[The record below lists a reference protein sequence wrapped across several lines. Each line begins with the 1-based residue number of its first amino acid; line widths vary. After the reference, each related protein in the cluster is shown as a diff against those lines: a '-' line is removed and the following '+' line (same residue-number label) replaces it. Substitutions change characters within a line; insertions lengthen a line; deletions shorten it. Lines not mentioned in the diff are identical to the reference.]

1 MIAVLVLALATQTN
15 VVDDGD
21 ARDTLLIMNPVVAT
35 ADASLRNKLSS
46 ALAREAAK
54 EPRVRVFSS
63 SDIAQLAD
71 LAAQQ
76 QLAACDSDACV
87 TEIGDAMG
95 ARYVLFSTVQRVGR
109 ERQLEVRLLDA
120 HSGDI
125 VARAAA
131 TAHDTAG
138 VLAVADDVTRE
149 VLRTPFPPPP
159 AYTRPLVIGG
169 VVAVGV
175 GVIGAAAAGF
185 AAFQFDGVV
194 RNAASSGADKEQATA
209 LGPLCIAGAIAG
221 GAVALSG
228 ALLIALGA
236 AP

>member
-1 MIAVLVLALATQTN
+1 MINVLVLALLAQTS

-21 ARDTLLIMNPVVAT
+21 TRDTLLIMNPVVAT
-35 ADASLRNKLSS
+35 ADASLREKLSS

-95 ARYVLFSTVQRVGR
+95 ARYVLFSTVQRVGG
-109 ERQLEVRLLDA
+109 ERQLDVRLLDA
-120 HSGDI
+120 HTGDI

-131 TAHDTAG
+131 TAGDTPG
-138 VLAVADDVTRE
+138 VLAVADDITRE

-159 AYTRPLVIGG
+159 IYTRPLVVVGG
-169 VVAVGV
+169 VAVGV
-175 GVIGAAAAGF
+175 GVVGAAAAGF

-194 RNAASSGADKEQATA
+194 RNAASSGTDKEQATA

-221 GAVALSG
+221 GAMALTG
-228 ALLIALGA
+228 ALLIAVGA